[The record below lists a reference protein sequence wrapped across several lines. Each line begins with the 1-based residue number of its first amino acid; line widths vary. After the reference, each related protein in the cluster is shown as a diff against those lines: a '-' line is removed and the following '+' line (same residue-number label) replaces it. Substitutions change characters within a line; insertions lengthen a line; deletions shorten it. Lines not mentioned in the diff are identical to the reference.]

1 MFWATFFLGI
11 KICGKDDDVWPMLIK
26 TLLLPLLLLVL
37 FPVPLK
43 MLPTT
48 APAAAAADTTPPVLN
63 PPPLP
68 ALPDSPDRVD
78 LRTGAANVESVDGY
92 LNGF

>member
-11 KICGKDDDVWPMLIK
+11 KICGKDDDVWPMFIK
-26 TLLLPLLLLVL
+26 TLLLPLLLVL

-43 MLPTT
+43 MPPTT
-48 APAAAAADTTPPVLN
+48 APAAAAADTTPPVPN
-63 PPPLP
+63 PPPLL
-68 ALPDSPDRVD
+68 ALPDSPDSVD